1 MAKSHDSLFET
12 ETTIRWDALDNEA
25 VLWTA
30 DPKVRKEWQS
40 WGFPVSGEGGRDG
53 WRCRVPS
60 NRVTYRPFK
69 KTVEKQAQKEG
80 VLESSVR

>member
-1 MAKSHDSLFET
+1 MAKSYESLMECET
-12 ETTIRWDALDNEA
+12 HIRWDQTGEPA

-40 WGFPVSGEGGRDG
+40 WGFPVTGEGGRDG

-80 VLESSVR
+80 VLESSAR